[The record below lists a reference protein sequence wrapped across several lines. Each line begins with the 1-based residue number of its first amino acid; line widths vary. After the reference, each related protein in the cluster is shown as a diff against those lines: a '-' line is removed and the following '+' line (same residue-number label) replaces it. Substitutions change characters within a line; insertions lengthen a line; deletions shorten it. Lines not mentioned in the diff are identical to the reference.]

1 MSIAHARAHAAVP
14 PRPALSF
21 LDAGRRLGGGHAQ
34 GAEHGAGHGRV
45 MAHGYAHQV
54 GAGEG
59 PGHRAS
65 PRYVV
70 WRGCAGGWKSHG
82 GKKRP
87 KAKEVPAHMP
97 HEMRKPPIG
106 TAFGVGLL
114 TSVRLSASRRTLLIP
129 HRAPRMVRILRVSRQ
144 IRGAA
149 RTSRSPRTSLRPF
162 AARFG
167 ASCGSPRR
175 SPPTCMP

>member
-14 PRPALSF
+14 PRPALPV
-21 LDAGRRLGGGHAQ
+21 LHPRGRLGRRDAQ
-34 GAEHGAGHGRV
+34 GAKHGAGHGRV

-54 GAGEG
+54 GARER

-175 SPPTCMP
+175 SPPTCRP

>member
-1 MSIAHARAHAAVP
+1 MAMHERMPRYLHAPRCPSSMRDEGSGAGTPRARSMARDMAVSWRMAMRTSVARSMGLVMVHHLGTSYGAAARA
-14 PRPALSF
+14 
-21 LDAGRRLGGGHAQ
+21 DEERRLKG
-34 GAEHGAGHGRV
+34 
-45 MAHGYAHQV
+45 
-54 GAGEG
+54 
-59 PGHRAS
+59 
-65 PRYVV
+65 
-70 WRGCAGGWKSHG
+70 
-82 GKKRP
+82 KRP

-175 SPPTCMP
+175 SPPTCRP

>member
-1 MSIAHARAHAAVP
+1 MRMHERTPRYLHAPRCPSSMRDEGSGAGTPRARSMARDMAVSWRMAMRTRSARVSGLGIVHHLGTSYGAAARADGRAM
-14 PRPALSF
+14 
-21 LDAGRRLGGGHAQ
+21 AGRSDRKQ
-34 GAEHGAGHGRV
+34 R
-45 MAHGYAHQV
+45 
-54 GAGEG
+54 
-59 PGHRAS
+59 RF
-65 PRYVV
+65 PRT
-70 WRGCAGGWKSHG
+70 
-82 GKKRP
+82 
-87 KAKEVPAHMP
+87 P

-149 RTSRSPRTSLRPF
+149 RTSRSPRTSLRPL

-175 SPPTCMP
+175 SPPTCRP